1 MSQIINKV
9 SGSLTGGTR
18 VKDPNQKN
26 VPFAGFAGEQL
37 ASFPKPTAQWKKN
50 PNRAYN
56 PDLSRGDVG
65 SNKI

>member
-9 SGSLTGGTR
+9 LHTIKKGTR
-18 VKDPNQKN
+18 VKDPNQKD

-37 ASFPKPTAQWKKN
+37 AGFDKPVAHWKEN
-50 PNRAYN
+50 PNRNYN
-56 PDLSRGDVG
+56 NELGRGDVG